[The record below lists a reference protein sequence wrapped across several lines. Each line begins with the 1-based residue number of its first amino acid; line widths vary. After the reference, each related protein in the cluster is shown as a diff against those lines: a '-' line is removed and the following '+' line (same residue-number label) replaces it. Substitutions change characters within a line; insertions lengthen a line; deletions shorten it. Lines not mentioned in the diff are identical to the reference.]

1 MRSSGKGGKK
11 VQMEQWLGQLETNT
25 SETSERFHFIVL
37 MGQNVIAKNYII
49 RIVILAFFIINYCCI
64 VTVND
69 CY

>member
-37 MGQNVIAKNYII
+37 MGQNVIAKKLYNTHCNFSLFYH
-49 RIVILAFFIINYCCI
+49 RLLLYSNSY
-64 VTVND
+64 
-69 CY
+69 